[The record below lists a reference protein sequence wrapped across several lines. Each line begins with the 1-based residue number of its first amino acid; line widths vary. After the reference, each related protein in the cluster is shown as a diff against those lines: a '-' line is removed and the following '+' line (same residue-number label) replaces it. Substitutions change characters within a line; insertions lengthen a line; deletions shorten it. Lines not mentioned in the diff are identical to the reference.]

1 MGIASRR
8 WARSWGA
15 GGGAHCVC
23 ASRPLASPPPRAH
36 LGRLGLGSRGLT
48 VDVEFAGLTV
58 TVAVRGVK
66 GKSADVAYMLG
77 PHPDVYTF

>member
-8 WARSWGA
+8 WARSS

-36 LGRLGLGSRGLT
+36 PGRLGLGSRGLT